1 MAVIKPS
8 PLDHSGILTNMSPR
22 QDSNRRSN
30 ECRAMIAW
38 TLPSR
43 VGGSRKATWSN
54 GYLKSIEWGVGFEPT
69 NDGFAD
75 RPLNRLGILTDCAPG
90 WIQTINLQSRSLL
103 LYSLSYWSISLPHQD
118 SNLEQRRQKP
128 LCCQLHYEAIIAGME
143 NFEISTWWLTVICSA
158 SELHPKMFS
167 DPGGTRT
174 HDPLIKSQVHLPTEL
189 RSQSCS
195 VNGTRTRNL
204 RLERATSWP
213 VTL

>member
-1 MAVIKPS
+1 MGDEWSAYMHIPVEDWLFKQMRGVAKLEV
-8 PLDHSGILTNMSPR
+8 PLIILYDYIRTCAR
-22 QDSNRRSN
+22 T
-30 ECRAMIAW
+30 I
-38 TLPSR
+38 
-43 VGGSRKATWSN
+43 WSA
-54 GYLKSIEWGVGFEPT
+54 
-69 NDGFAD
+69 FAC
-75 RPLNRLGILTDCAPG
+75 TYC
-90 WIQTINLQSRSLL
+90 LQSRSLL